1 MPSSTP
7 TIIVIAMAALGLI
20 GCAAPESQEASPPH
34 LLLISLDALR
44 ADHLS
49 SYGYDRHTTPF
60 LDELATKGVRF
71 SYASV
76 NTHGTPSSHTTMLS
90 SLYQETHRVWANPA
104 SGTRRAPSIP
114 TEVELIQEILGRKG
128 WTTAAVT
135 GGGWMSASYGFS
147 RGFDFFSDEGRTVD
161 QGADLFVETLGEAL
175 LTGEPVFAFFHT
187 YQVHSPYL
195 PPDGYRTLFGEY
207 TGSIEP
213 TSEALRPLTTTAGQN
228 LERDDFDFLVSQY
241 DGEIRFLDDSLR
253 ELFARLDEIGFLD
266 NAVVLI
272 TADHGEEFGDHGGLL
287 HRGSLFEEL
296 VRVPFIVW
304 GRGVPAGVVDPT
316 LVSAVDIVP
325 TLLAAAAMVPPPI
338 MEGRNVLA
346 DQTVPWA
353 EQRIFAQ
360 YRDAIYSVRTPR
372 FKLIEGAGGHRML
385 FDLERDPRER
395 RNTAAE
401 RPELTAG
408 LAAELEAWRTAR
420 PTLDEEASSRTELD
434 PATEEQL
441 KALGYLD

>member
-1 MPSSTP
+1 MAVLSS
-7 TIIVIAMAALGLI
+7 I
-20 GCAAPESQEASPPH
+20 GCAGPETREAAPPH

-44 ADHLS
+44 GDHLS

-60 LDELATKGVRF
+60 LDELAAQGVRF

-90 SLYQETHRVWANPA
+90 SLYQETHRVWANPS
-104 SGTRRAPSIP
+104 SGSRRAPSIP
-114 TEVELIQEILGRKG
+114 TEVELLQEILGREG

-147 RGFDFFSDEGRTVD
+147 RGFDFFSDEGRTAD
-161 QGADLFVETLGEAL
+161 QGAEIFVETLGEAL
-175 LTGEPVFAFFHT
+175 STGEPVFAFFHT

-207 TGSIEP
+207 SGSIEP
-213 TSEALRPLTTTAGQN
+213 TSEALRPFATTAGN
-228 LERDDFDFLVSQY
+228 HLERNDFDFLVSQY

-253 ELFARLDEIGFLD
+253 DLFDRLSEIGFLD

-325 TLLAAAAMVPPPI
+325 TLLAAAGRVPPPI
-338 MEGRNVLA
+338 MEGRNVLE

-353 EQRIFAQ
+353 DQRIFAQ

-372 FKLIEGAGGHRML
+372 FKLIEGAGGRRML
-385 FDLERDPRER
+385 FDLEHDPRER
-395 RNTAAE
+395 RNIAGELPDLTAA
-401 RPELTAG
+401 
-408 LAAELEAWRTAR
+408 LAAELEVWRLTR
-420 PTLDEEASSRTELD
+420 PNLADSASSQTELD
-434 PATEEQL
+434 PATEAQL
-441 KALGYLD
+441 KTLGYLD

>member
-1 MPSSTP
+1 MRSSTL
-7 TIIVIAMAALGLI
+7 TIIITAVAVLNLF
-20 GCAAPESQEASPPH
+20 GCAAPESQETSPPH

-60 LDELATKGVRF
+60 LDELAARGVRF

-90 SLYQETHRVWANPA
+90 SLYQETHRVWADPA

-114 TEVELIQEILGRKG
+114 AEVELIQEILGGGG

-147 RGFDFFSDEGRTVD
+147 RGFDFFSDEGRTAD
-161 QGADLFVETLGEAL
+161 QGADLFVETLTEAL
-175 LTGEPVFAFFHT
+175 ATGDPVFAFFHT

-207 TGSIEP
+207 PGSIEP
-213 TSEALRPLTTTAGQN
+213 TSEALRPLTNTAGQN

-253 ELFARLDEIGFLD
+253 DLFGRLEKIGFLD

-304 GRGVPAGVVDPT
+304 GRGVPAGIVDPT

-325 TLLAAAAMVPPPI
+325 TLLAAAGLAPPPI
-338 MEGRNVLA
+338 MEGRDVLA
-346 DQTVPWA
+346 DPTVPWA

-360 YRDAIYSVRTPR
+360 YRDALYSVRTPR
-372 FKLIEGAGGHRML
+372 FKLIIGAGGHRML

-395 RNTAAE
+395 RNIAAEHPDLTAA
-401 RPELTAG
+401 
-408 LAAELEAWRTAR
+408 LAAELETWKTAR
-420 PTLDEEASSRTELD
+420 PRIDDAASSRTELD
-434 PATEEQL
+434 PSTEEQL

>member
-1 MPSSTP
+1 MSRSTL
-7 TIIVIAMAALGLI
+7 TITVAAVAILSFV
-20 GCAAPESQEASPPH
+20 GCATPDSQGESPPH

-44 ADHLS
+44 GDHLS

-60 LDELATKGVRF
+60 LDELAAQGVRF
-71 SYASV
+71 SHASV

-90 SLYQETHRVWANPA
+90 SLYQETHRVWASPS
-104 SGTRRAPSIP
+104 SGTRQAPSIP
-114 TEVELIQEILGRKG
+114 TEVELLQEILGREG

-147 RGFDFFSDEGRTVD
+147 RGFDYFSDEGRTAD
-161 QGADLFVETLGEAL
+161 QGAEIFVETLSEAL
-175 LTGEPVFAFFHT
+175 TTGEPVFAFFHT

-195 PPDGYRTLFGEY
+195 PPDGYGTLFGEY
-207 TGSIEP
+207 SGSVEP
-213 TSEALRPLTTTAGQN
+213 TSEALRPLTTTAGN
-228 LERDDFDFLVSQY
+228 HLEREDFDFLVSQY
-241 DGEIRFLDDSLR
+241 DGEVRFLDDSLR
-253 ELFARLDEIGFLD
+253 KLFDRLEEIGFLD

-325 TLLAAAAMVPPPI
+325 TLLAAAGRIPPPI
-338 MEGRNVLA
+338 MEGRNVLEE
-346 DQTVPWA
+346 QNVPWA
-353 EQRIFAQ
+353 DQRIFAQ

-372 FKLIEGAGGHRML
+372 FKLIEGAGGRRML

-395 RNTAAE
+395 RNIAAE
-401 RPELTAG
+401 APDLTAG
-408 LAAELEAWRTAR
+408 LASELDAWRLAR
-420 PTLDEEASSRTELD
+420 PILTDSASSRTELD

>member
-1 MPSSTP
+1 MAFLST
-7 TIIVIAMAALGLI
+7 V
-20 GCAAPESQEASPPH
+20 GCAAPESQEVSPPH

-44 ADHLS
+44 GDHLS

-60 LDELATKGVRF
+60 LDDLAARGTRF
-71 SYASV
+71 SHASV

-104 SGTRRAPSIP
+104 SGSRRAPSIP
-114 TEVELIQEILGRKG
+114 TEVELLQEILGREG

-147 RGFDFFSDEGRTVD
+147 RGFDFFSDEGRTAD

-175 LTGEPVFAFFHT
+175 TTGDPVFAFFHT

-195 PPDGYRTLFGEY
+195 PPDGYGALFGEY
-207 TGSIEP
+207 SGSIEP
-213 TSEALRPLTTTAGQN
+213 TSEALRPFATTARN
-228 LERDDFDFLVSQY
+228 HLERDDFDFLVSQY

-253 ELFARLDEIGFLD
+253 ELFGRLEEMRFLD

-325 TLLAAAAMVPPPI
+325 TLLAAAGKIPPLI
-338 MEGRNVLA
+338 MEGRNVLE
-346 DQTVPWA
+346 DQDVPWA
-353 EQRIFAQ
+353 DQRIFAQ
-360 YRDAIYSVRTPR
+360 YRNAIYSVRTPR
-372 FKLIEGAGGHRML
+372 FKLIEGAGGRRML

-395 RNTAAE
+395 RNIVAE
-401 RPELTAG
+401 QPDLTAG
-408 LAAELEAWRTAR
+408 LAAELEAWRLAR
-420 PTLDEEASSRTELD
+420 PNLAESASSRTELD

-441 KALGYLD
+441 KILGYLD

>member
-1 MPSSTP
+1 MSRSIL
-7 TIIVIAMAALGLI
+7 TITAVAAILSLV
-20 GCAAPESQEASPPH
+20 GCATDETREVPPPH
-34 LLLISLDALR
+34 ILLISLDALR
-44 ADHLS
+44 GDHLS
-49 SYGYDRHTTPF
+49 CYGYDRHTTPF
-60 LDELATKGVRF
+60 LDELAARGVRY
-71 SYASV
+71 SHASV

-90 SLYQETHRVWANPA
+90 SLYQETHRVWADPA
-104 SGTRRAPSIP
+104 SGSRQAPSIP
-114 TEVELIQEILGRKG
+114 TEVELLQEILGREG

-147 RGFDFFSDEGRTVD
+147 RGFDFFSDGGRTAD
-161 QGADLFVETLGEAL
+161 QGADLFIETLGEAL
-175 LTGEPVFAFFHT
+175 ATGDPVFAFFHT

-207 TGSIEP
+207 SGSIEA
-213 TSEALRPLTTTAGQN
+213 TSEALRPLTTSAGN
-228 LERDDFDFLVSQY
+228 RLERDDFDFLVSQY

-253 ELFARLDEIGFLD
+253 ELFGRLSKIGFLD

-316 LVSAVDIVP
+316 LVSTIDIVP
-325 TLLAAAAMVPPPI
+325 TLLAAAGSVPLPI

-346 DQTVPWA
+346 AQTGAWPD
-353 EQRIFAQ
+353 QRIFAQ
-360 YRDAIYSVRTPR
+360 YRDALYSVRTPR

-395 RNTAAE
+395 RNIAAE
-401 RPELTAG
+401 NPDLTAR
-408 LAAELEAWRTAR
+408 LAAELAVWRAAR
-420 PTLDEEASSRTELD
+420 PRLDEQASSRTELD
-434 PATEEQL
+434 PDTEEQL

>member
-1 MPSSTP
+1 MSRSTL
-7 TIIVIAMAALGLI
+7 TITVAALAILSFV
-20 GCAAPESQEASPPH
+20 GCATPDSPGESPPH

-60 LDELATKGVRF
+60 LDELAARGVRF
-71 SYASV
+71 SHASV

-90 SLYQETHRVWANPA
+90 SLYQETHRVWADPA

-114 TEVELIQEILGRKG
+114 TEVELIQEILGREG

-147 RGFDFFSDEGRTVD
+147 RGFDFFSDEGRTAD
-161 QGADLFVETLGEAL
+161 QGAEIFVETLSEAL
-175 LTGEPVFAFFHT
+175 TTGEPVFAFFHT

-195 PPDGYRTLFGEY
+195 PPDGYGTLFGEY
-207 TGSIEP
+207 SGSIEP
-213 TSEALRPLTTTAGQN
+213 TSEALRPLTTTAGSH
-228 LERDDFDFLVSQY
+228 LDRDDFDYLVSQY

-253 ELFARLDEIGFLD
+253 ELFDRLEDVGFLD

-304 GRGVPAGVVDPT
+304 GRGVPVGVVDPT
-316 LVSAVDIVP
+316 LVSAIDIVP
-325 TLLAAAAMVPPPI
+325 TLLTAAGMVPPPI
-338 MEGRNVLA
+338 MEGRDVLA
-346 DQTVPWA
+346 SQTVPWA

-372 FKLIEGAGGHRML
+372 FKIIEGAGGHRML

-395 RNTAAE
+395 RNIAAE
-401 RPELTAG
+401 APDLTAG
-408 LAAELEAWRTAR
+408 LAAELDAWRLAR
-420 PTLDEEASSRTELD
+420 PKLTDSASSRTELD

-441 KALGYLD
+441 RALGYLD

>member
-1 MPSSTP
+1 
-7 TIIVIAMAALGLI
+7 MAVFTVA
-20 GCAAPESQEASPPH
+20 GCTTHEPVEQAPPH

-44 ADHLS
+44 VDHLS
-49 SYGYDRHTTPF
+49 CYGYDRHTTPF
-60 LDELATKGVRF
+60 LDELAAEGTRF

-90 SLYQETHRVWANPA
+90 SRFQETHRVWASPG
-104 SGTRRAPSIP
+104 SGSRRAPSIP
-114 TEVELIQEILGRKG
+114 SEIELIQEILGREG
-128 WTTAAVT
+128 WATAAVT

-147 RGFDFFSDEGRTVD
+147 RGFDFFSDEGRTAD
-161 QGADLFVETLGEAL
+161 QGADLFVETLSEAL
-175 LTGEPVFAFFHT
+175 ATGRPVFAFFHT

-195 PPDGYRTLFGEY
+195 PPDRYRSLFGEY
-207 TGSIEP
+207 SGSIQP
-213 TSEALRPLTTTAGQN
+213 TSEALRPLSTNAAKLLDRN
-228 LERDDFDFLVSQY
+228 DFDYLVSQY

-253 ELFARLDEIGFLD
+253 ELFDRLEKLGFLD

-272 TADHGEEFGDHGGLL
+272 TADHGEEFGDHGGVL
-287 HRGSLFEEL
+287 HRGTLYEEL

-325 TLLAAAAMVPPPI
+325 TLLAAAGLEPQPV

-346 DQTVPWA
+346 PSTTPWLD
-353 EQRIFAQ
+353 QRIFAQ

-372 FKLIEGAGGHRML
+372 WKLIQGAGGHRML
-385 FDLERDPRER
+385 FDLVRDPRER
-395 RNTAAE
+395 RNLATG
-401 RPELTAG
+401 RPELTAE

-420 PTLDEEASSRTELD
+420 PRLSEEGLSTTDLD
-434 PATEEQL
+434 PATEERL
-441 KALGYLD
+441 RTLGYID

>member
-1 MPSSTP
+1 MSSSTLKIVATAM
-7 TIIVIAMAALGLI
+7 TILGFV
-20 GCAAPESQEASPPH
+20 GCAAPEPEKVSPPH
-34 LLLISLDALR
+34 LLLISLDAFR

-49 SYGYDRHTTPF
+49 SSGYYRHTTPF
-60 LDELATKGVRF
+60 LDELAAQGVRF
-71 SYASV
+71 SHASV

-90 SLYQETHRVWANPA
+90 SLYQETHRVWADPA
-104 SGTRRAPSIP
+104 AGTPRAPSIP
-114 TEVELIQEILGRKG
+114 AEVELIQEILGGSG

-135 GGGWMSASYGFS
+135 GGGWMSATYGFS
-147 RGFDFFSDEGRTVD
+147 RGFDFFSDEGRAAD
-161 QGADLFVETLGEAL
+161 QGVELFVETLGEAL
-175 LTGEPVFAFFHT
+175 LTDDPVFAFFHT

-207 TGSIEP
+207 SGSVKP
-213 TSEALRPLTTTAGQN
+213 TSEALRPFVTTAGQHLDQN
-228 LERDDFDFLVSQY
+228 DFDFLVSQY

-253 ELFARLDEIGFLD
+253 ELFARLAEIGFLD

-304 GRGVPAGVVDPT
+304 GQGVPAGVVDPT

-325 TLLAAAAMVPPPI
+325 TLLTAAGFVPPPI
-338 MEGRNVLA
+338 MEGRDVLA
-346 DQTVPWA
+346 DHTVPWA
-353 EQRIFAQ
+353 DQRIFAQ
-360 YRDAIYSVRTPR
+360 YRDALYSVRTPR
-372 FKLIEGAGGHRML
+372 FKLIEGTQGRRML

-395 RNTAAE
+395 RNIAAEHPDLTAA
-401 RPELTAG
+401 
-408 LAAELEAWRTAR
+408 LAAELEVWRSAR
-420 PTLDEEASSRTELD
+420 PGLGDAASSRTEID
-434 PATEEQL
+434 PSTEEQL

>member
-1 MPSSTP
+1 MAVLSATGCSTP
-7 TIIVIAMAALGLI
+7 EPEPQQ
-20 GCAAPESQEASPPH
+20 APPPH

-44 ADHLS
+44 SDHLS
-49 SYGYDRHTTPF
+49 SYGYHRHTTPF
-60 LDELATKGVRF
+60 LDELAARGTRF

-90 SLYQETHRVWANPA
+90 SLYQETHRVWADPA

-114 TEVELIQEILGRKG
+114 AEVELLQEILGREG

-147 RGFDFFSDEGRTVD
+147 RGFDFFSDEGRTAD

-175 LTGEPVFAFFHT
+175 ATGNPVFAFFHT

-195 PPDGYRTLFGEY
+195 PPEGYGTLFGEY
-207 TGSIEP
+207 SGAIEP
-213 TSEALRPLTTTAGQN
+213 TSEALRPFTTTAGQH
-228 LERDDFDFLVSQY
+228 LEQSDFDYLVSQY

-253 ELFARLDEIGFLD
+253 ALFARLEDMGFLD

-304 GRGVPAGVVDPT
+304 GQGIPSGVVDPT

-325 TLLAAAAMVPPPI
+325 TLLAAAGRGATPV
-338 MEGRNVLA
+338 MEGRDVLSGGGVAWA
-346 DQTVPWA
+346 D
-353 EQRIFAQ
+353 QRIFAQ
-360 YRDAIYSVRTPR
+360 YRDAIYSIRTPR

-395 RNTAAE
+395 RNIAVQQPDLTAA
-401 RPELTAG
+401 
-408 LAAELEAWRTAR
+408 LAAELETWRSAR
-420 PTLDEEASSRTELD
+420 PRLDDEGPSRTEID
-434 PATEEQL
+434 PATEERL

>member
-1 MPSSTP
+1 MAVLSS
-7 TIIVIAMAALGLI
+7 I
-20 GCAAPESQEASPPH
+20 GCAGPETREAAPPH

-44 ADHLS
+44 GDHLS

-60 LDELATKGVRF
+60 LDELASQGVRF

-90 SLYQETHRVWANPA
+90 SLYQETHRVWADPA
-104 SGTRRAPSIP
+104 SGSRRAPSIP
-114 TEVELIQEILGRKG
+114 TEVELLQEILGRDG

-147 RGFDFFSDEGRTVD
+147 RGFDFFSDEGRTAD
-161 QGADLFVETLGEAL
+161 QGAEIFVETLGEAL
-175 LTGEPVFAFFHT
+175 STGEPVFAFFHT

-207 TGSIEP
+207 SGSIEP
-213 TSEALRPLTTTAGQN
+213 TSEALRPFATTAGN
-228 LERDDFDFLVSQY
+228 HLERNDFDFLVSQY

-253 ELFARLDEIGFLD
+253 DLFDRLSEIGFLD

-325 TLLAAAAMVPPPI
+325 TLLAAAGRVPPPI
-338 MEGRNVLA
+338 MEGRNVLEY
-346 DQTVPWA
+346 QTVPWA
-353 EQRIFAQ
+353 DQRIFAQ

-372 FKLIEGAGGHRML
+372 FKLIEGAGGRRML

-395 RNTAAE
+395 RNIVGELPDLTTA
-401 RPELTAG
+401 
-408 LAAELEAWRTAR
+408 LAAELEVWRLAR
-420 PTLDEEASSRTELD
+420 PNLTEPASSRTELD
-434 PATEEQL
+434 PATEAQL
-441 KALGYLD
+441 KTLGYLD